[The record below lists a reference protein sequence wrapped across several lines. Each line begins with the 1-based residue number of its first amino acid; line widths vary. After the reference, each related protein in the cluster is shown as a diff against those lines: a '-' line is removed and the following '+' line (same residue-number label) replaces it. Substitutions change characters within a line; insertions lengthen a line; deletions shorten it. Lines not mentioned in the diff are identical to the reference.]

1 MYFIFNLRKLRGSG
15 VTVMSKQNMCTIGL
29 GLLCLMPLSTIFL
42 LYCGRQF
49 YFLEETRVPGENHQ
63 PVASH

>member
-15 VTVMSKQNMCTIGL
+15 VTVMSKQSMCTIGL
-29 GLLCLMPLSTIFL
+29 GLLCLMLLSTIFL